1 MVLCSSVETGMLS
14 SISEL
19 ATMYN
24 VNILGMVKKPELPIT
39 LIYNAITEFK
49 GSRNISDEINDKNE
63 KTESS
68 SLLDIEEYGAQK
80 RVLLDRT
87 HPIQVED
94 SGSLSVE
101 ESPAQNAWLLP

>member
-1 MVLCSSVETGMLS
+1 MDAAKKGLLRRLKLLHDREYI
-14 SISEL
+14 IS
-19 ATMYN
+19 AD
-24 VNILGMVKKPELPIT
+24 
-39 LIYNAITEFK
+39 F
-49 GSRNISDEINDKNE
+49 KNE
-63 KTESS
+63 KAKLFRKDPHSDYDLPQDLVDE
-68 SLLDIEEYGAQK
+68 LKELKQFLDEEILDIEEYGAQK